1 MNLQQFSKLPLVLL
15 AFNFTIAYGSVLKC
29 KIANINELTVFT
41 TENITAK
48 RSDFQGS
55 IAAGGNIGLE
65 NFYIDQTNCLS
76 IAANGSVNL
85 FKAATK
91 GAVEGQSA
99 VTIDSAR
106 VNGLLRSNGNITI
119 FQSAAE
125 GAIGPAKIRVI
136 ESGEIKKEKRGIT
149 SSANFDKLTLQ
160 MKHLSQQFA
169 SKPSSLDFEVKNDKL
184 ILKADK
190 KTNVVTIAAEGLA
203 LARIT
208 RIEIHGEENQQV
220 VINIKGTDVRLV
232 ELDVELVGSIGPK
245 DIIWNFLNAK
255 NIYIKNTI
263 NGYYGIPGTL
273 IAPMADV
280 EFYEGL
286 ITGALY
292 AKSINYT
299 DSNKVLK
306 SGQINDGRINELP
319 LE

>member
-1 MNLQQFSKLPLVLL
+1 
-15 AFNFTIAYGSVLKC
+15 
-29 KIANINELTVFT
+29 
-41 TENITAK
+41 
-48 RSDFQGS
+48 
-55 IAAGGNIGLE
+55 
-65 NFYIDQTNCLS
+65 
-76 IAANGSVNL
+76 
-85 FKAATK
+85 
-91 GAVEGQSA
+91 
-99 VTIDSAR
+99 
-106 VNGLLRSNGNITI
+106 
-119 FQSAAE
+119 
-125 GAIGPAKIRVI
+125 
-136 ESGEIKKEKRGIT
+136 
-149 SSANFDKLTLQ
+149 
-160 MKHLSQQFA
+160 
-169 SKPSSLDFEVKNDKL
+169 LDFEVKNDKL